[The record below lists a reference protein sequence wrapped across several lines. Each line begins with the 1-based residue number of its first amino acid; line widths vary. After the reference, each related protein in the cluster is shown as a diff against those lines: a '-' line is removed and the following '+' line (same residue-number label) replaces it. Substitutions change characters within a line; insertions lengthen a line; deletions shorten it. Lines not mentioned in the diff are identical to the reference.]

1 MPVIFW
7 WRRRYKGDID
17 ESFLLNG
24 ETSLRRRSQSSAD
37 GFRNS
42 GDDVVVFSSFLPQF

>member
-1 MPVIFW
+1 MAVIFW
-7 WRRRYKGDID
+7 WRRSYKGNID
-17 ESFLLNG
+17 ESFLLDG

-42 GDDVVVFSSFLPQF
+42 GDDMVVFSSFLPQF